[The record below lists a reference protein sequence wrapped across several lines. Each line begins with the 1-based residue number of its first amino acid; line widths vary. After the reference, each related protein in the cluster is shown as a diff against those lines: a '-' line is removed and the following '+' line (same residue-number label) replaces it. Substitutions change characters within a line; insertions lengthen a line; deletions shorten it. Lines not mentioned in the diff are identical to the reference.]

1 MSHRTIAFVLLIGL
15 TAIGSGCSDAKDS
28 QTQPLTPTTEPR
40 TDVTTVPA
48 PVLTDEFVRP
58 PSDLAKRQPG
68 DLIRSEAISTNKVG
82 TTYRVL
88 YVSRARSLPATTPI
102 ANQKWTRTT
111 AVTGTVTIPADT
123 SVPAPIVSWA
133 HPTVGLADSCAP
145 SNDVQAIETFAA
157 LVSTTS
163 PVIVAAT
170 DYEGLGT
177 PGAHPYLDGETAGYN
192 TLDIVLAARQLAQQ
206 QSVTTANDV
215 VVTGYSQGGHAA
227 LWSAALAGEFPDINL
242 LGVVAQ
248 APPTDLVAIA
258 DSSLSSESNATL
270 VVAGMYGAASVDQ
283 TVRLDELLTPSAI
296 DDLALFE
303 TTCTGDID
311 AFDGTGDEVFVDDP
325 TNNKAL
331 EAQLRR
337 SSAPTSGI
345 TPPVFVSQG
354 GADKVVPKAV
364 TDAWVKSACA
374 GGANVTYNKIG
385 FADHNTLALLGA
397 PATFAWITD
406 RLSGIPAKS
415 TC

>member
-1 MSHRTIAFVLLIGL
+1 MSRCRIAFVLLISL
-15 TAIGSGCSDAKDS
+15 TVIGTGCSDTKDS
-28 QTQPLTPTTEPR
+28 QTQSVTSTTEPR

-48 PVLTDEFVRP
+48 PVLTDEFVQA
-58 PSDLAKRQPG
+58 PSDLAQRQPG
-68 DLIRSEAISTNKVG
+68 ELIRSEIISNAVFG

-88 YVSRARSLPATTPI
+88 YVSRARALPATTPD
-102 ANQKWTRTT
+102 ADQDWTRNT
-111 AVTGTVTIPADT
+111 AVTGTVTIPADA
-123 SVPAPIVSWA
+123 SAALPVVSWA

-145 SNDVQAIETFAA
+145 SNDAEAIETFVS

-163 PVIVAAT
+163 PVLVAAT

-206 QSVTTANDV
+206 QSVTTTNDV

-227 LWSAALAGEFPDINL
+227 LWSGALAGEFPTIDL
-242 LGVVAQ
+242 LGVAAQ

-258 DSSLSSESNATL
+258 DASLSSENNATL
-270 VVAGMYGAASVDQ
+270 VVAGMYGAATVDSS
-283 TVRLDELLTPSAI
+283 VRLDGLLTPSAI

-337 SSAPTSGI
+337 ASAPTSGI

-354 GADKVVPKAV
+354 GADKVVPKSV
-364 TDAWVKSACA
+364 TDAWVKSACTN
-374 GGANVTYNKIG
+374 GISVTYNRIG

-397 PATFAWITD
+397 PTTIGWITD
-406 RLSGIPAKS
+406 RLSGVAPAS